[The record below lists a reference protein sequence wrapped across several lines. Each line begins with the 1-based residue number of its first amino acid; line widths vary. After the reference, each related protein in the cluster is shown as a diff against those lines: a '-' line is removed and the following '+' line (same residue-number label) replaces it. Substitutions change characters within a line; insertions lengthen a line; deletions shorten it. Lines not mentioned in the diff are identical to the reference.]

1 MKNTITDLRNHLFET
16 IESLKDEDSPMD
28 IQRAKAISDV
38 AQVVINSA
46 KVELQF
52 MELVG
57 EEKNNGF
64 FSLRSPAVPALAAGS
79 AAR

>member
-52 MELVG
+52 MELV
-57 EEKNNGF
+57 EKSSSTI
-64 FSLRSPAVPALAAGS
+64 FSTQKFEN
-79 AAR
+79 